1 MSIDVSK
8 VVHICPICDDEF
20 GSHNKVRKHVTNRE
34 DEQHRGINGF
44 NMDMTIVTEEKD
56 VWDVESE
63 QALHNKIA
71 TASEY
76 FDNISNEEIREIA
89 DKAEVPVSRVIR
101 VFNDEGISYNTY
113 DMKPTT
119 SISGLTPKQYAVLE
133 EWNGKNDTRSTRS
146 IGAEVN
152 RKNQD
157 IEISESYPSHVIRKY
172 GWMKLPIYDGSE
184 FKREHTDGG
193 DITVENTTGDMLDTT
208 SAYLNPDNE
217 SDNTNE
223 QNNES
228 DSDTIT
234 QEDVY
239 EAFLD
244 SDVEFTVV
252 PDEDEFDV
260 MSKLIKSGHDEVARH
275 IFE

>member
-20 GSHNKVRKHVTNRE
+20 GSHNKVRKHITNRE

-89 DKAEVPVSRVIR
+89 DKAEVPVPRVIR

-157 IEISESYPSHVIRKY
+157 IEISESYPSQVIRTY
-172 GWMKLPIYDGSE
+172 GWIKLPIYDGDKFE
-184 FKREHTDGG
+184 EQHTDGG
-193 DITVENTTGDMLDTT
+193 DVTIENSTDEMLDTT
-208 SAYLNPDNE
+208 GSYLDPKSEPVDIIE
-217 SDNTNE
+217 DE
-223 QNNES
+223 DGS
-228 DSDTIT
+228 DSGAIT

>member
-20 GSHNKVRKHVTNRE
+20 GSHNKVRKHITNRE

-157 IEISESYPSHVIRKY
+157 IEISESYPSQVIRKY

-193 DITVENTTGDMLDTT
+193 DIAVENTTGDMLDTT

>member
-8 VVHICPICDDEF
+8 VVHICPICDAEF
-20 GSHNKVRKHVTNRE
+20 GSHEKVRRHITNTV
-34 DEQHRGINGF
+34 DEQHQGINGF
-44 NMDMTIVTEEKD
+44 TMDMTIVTDTKD

-76 FDNISNEEIREIA
+76 FDSISNKEIREIA
-89 DKAEVPVSRVIR
+89 EKAEVSIPRVIR
-101 VFNDEGISYNTY
+101 VFNDEGISYNTH
-113 DMKPTT
+113 DMRSKT
-119 SISGLTPKQYAVLE
+119 SASGLTPKQYAVIE
-133 EWNGKNDTRSTRS
+133 EWNGKGDTRSMRS

-157 IEISESYPSHVIRKY
+157 IEISESYPTQVIRRY
-172 GWMKLPIYDGSE
+172 GWMKLPIYDGDE
-184 FKREHTDGG
+184 FEEQHTDGG
-193 DITVENTTGDMLDTT
+193 DVTIENTTDEMLDAVK
-208 SAYLNPDNE
+208 SCLDEKSEPVDIIGDEDGSNSGA
-217 SDNTNE
+217 
-223 QNNES
+223 
-228 DSDTIT
+228 IT

-244 SDVEFTVV
+244 SGVEFTVV
-252 PDEDEFDV
+252 ADEDEFDV

>member
-20 GSHNKVRKHVTNRE
+20 GSHNKVRKHITNRE

-76 FDNISNEEIREIA
+76 FDDISNEEIREIA
-89 DKAEVPVSRVIR
+89 DKAEVPVTRVMR
-101 VFNDEGISYNTY
+101 VFKDEDIEYDVSNMNTKTHLG
-113 DMKPTT
+113 DITRM
-119 SISGLTPKQYAVLE
+119 QRAVLE
-133 EWNGKNDTRSTRS
+133 EWNGKNDSRSYRS
-146 IGAEVN
+146 IGTEAN
-152 RKNQD
+152 RKN
-157 IEISESYPSHVIRKY
+157 EGLNMSLGYPGHVIKTY

-184 FKREHTDGG
+184 FKQKHTNGG
-193 DITVENTTGDMLDTT
+193 DITVENTTDDMLDTT
-208 SAYLNPDNE
+208 SAYLNPD
-217 SDNTNE
+217 D
-223 QNNES
+223 ES
-228 DSDTIT
+228 DSADEQDNGSDPDTIT
-234 QEDVY
+234 KEDVY

-260 MSKLIKSGHDEVARH
+260 MSKLIKSDHDDIARH
-275 IFE
+275 LFE